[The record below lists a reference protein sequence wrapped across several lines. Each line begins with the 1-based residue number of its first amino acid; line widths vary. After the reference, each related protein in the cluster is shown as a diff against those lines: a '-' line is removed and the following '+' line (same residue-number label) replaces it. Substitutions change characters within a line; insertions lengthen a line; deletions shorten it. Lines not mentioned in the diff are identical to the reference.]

1 MSQPKVVRLGKRVRQ
16 RELASYDYVRA
27 AKIVQGLYAA
37 QGVSNGSYARLRG
50 PGEAATEA
58 FVEFFKP
65 DPKFDADMF
74 RAFCKPERV
83 AS

>member
-1 MSQPKVVRLGKRVRQ
+1 MSQPFRLGKKTRQ

-27 AKIVQGLYAA
+27 AEIVQGLYAA
-37 QGVSNGSYARLRG
+37 QGVSKDAYARLRG
-50 PGEAATEA
+50 PAEGATEA

-65 DPKFDADMF
+65 DPNFDASMF
-74 RAFCKPERV
+74 RAFCQPKRV